1 MAPDHVVAP
10 GNAPWQ
16 TQFPDACD
24 WSAPLE
30 ITTLPELLSAGVAA
44 RGAGAALDFRGT
56 QLSYGELARDVER
69 LASGLSQAGVGGGD
83 NVALLLPNTPYHPL
97 AFFALTRLAARV
109 VHISALD
116 ARREIV
122 HKLKVTGAR
131 RLVTTNLPGFL
142 PRALEMLDDGVVDEV
157 LVGDDARWGAGEA
170 VGLPVPERAGVRD
183 LASLFSDQ
191 PLSAPLPGVD
201 DIAVLQFTGG
211 TTGLPKA
218 AMLSHGNL
226 TAAVSMYRLWR
237 DGGRPLVAGTEKVV
251 AVLPLFHIYALTTV
265 LLRHLRDGN
274 TVLLRQRFDVET
286 LIHDVSEL
294 KASAFSGVPTMWVAL
309 LNRPG
314 VEGVDFS
321 SLKSC
326 VSGGA
331 PLPFEVQAKIE
342 TLIGTQLNNG
352 WGMTETGP
360 AGSRVPWEVARRPGL
375 IGIPLP
381 GLAMRI
387 VAMDEPGRVLPPG
400 EVGEIAIRGPNV
412 FKGYLNDEA
421 GTAGA
426 FHDGW
431 FLTGD
436 MGRMDARGLFEI
448 VDRRKNMI
456 ISSGFNVYPAA
467 VENAIYE
474 HPAVEEVIVIGVS
487 DAYRG
492 QSAKAYVKLKAG
504 AEPFT
509 LDVLTHF
516 LADRLGRHEM
526 PRALEFREALPRSP
540 VGKLL
545 PKVLM
550 AEVAEVEAAAEAA
563 MRAGEAGAANETH

>member
-1 MAPDHVVAP
+1 MAGERPL
-10 GNAPWQ
+10 WQ
-16 TQFPDACD
+16 VHFPDACD
-24 WSAPLE
+24 WDAPLE
-30 ITTLPELLSAGVAA
+30 VSSLPELLAAGVAA
-44 RGAGAALDFRGT
+44 RGEAPALDFRGAKI
-56 QLSYGELARDVER
+56 SYRHLAREVER
-69 LASGLSQAGVGGGD
+69 LASGLAATGVTRGE
-83 NVALLLPNTPYHPL
+83 NVGLLLPNTPYHPL
-97 AFFALTRLAARV
+97 AFFALTRLGARV

-116 ARREIV
+116 ARREIT
-122 HKLKVTGAR
+122 HKLKISGAR

-142 PRALEMLDDGVVDEV
+142 PGALDQLDAGVVDEV
-157 LVGDDARWGAGEA
+157 LVGDDARWGVGEA
-170 VGLPVPERAGVRD
+170 LPLPMPEQAGVRD
-183 LASLFSDQ
+183 LAALFSDA
-191 PLSAPLPGVD
+191 PLQAPLPSVD

-226 TAAVSMYRLWR
+226 TSAVSMYRAWR

-274 TVLLRQRFDVET
+274 EILLRQRFDVEG
-286 LIHDVSEL
+286 LIHDVAQL
-294 KASAFSGVPTMWVAL
+294 KASQFSGVPTMWVAL
-309 LNRPG
+309 MNRPG
-314 VEGVDFS
+314 VEQVDFS
-321 SLKSC
+321 ALKSC

-331 PLPFEVQAKIE
+331 PLPFEVQARIE
-342 TLIGTQLNNG
+342 ALVGTQLNNG

-360 AGSRVPWEVARRPGL
+360 AGSRVPSHVPRRPGL
-375 IGIPLP
+375 IGVPLP

-387 VAMDEPGRVLPPG
+387 VDMEDPGRPLPPG
-400 EVGEIAIRGPNV
+400 EVGEIAISGPNV
-412 FKGYLNDEA
+412 FKGYMGDEA
-421 GTAGA
+421 GTAA
-426 FHDGW
+426 VFHDGW

-436 MGRMDARGLFEI
+436 MGRMDGTGLFEI

-474 HPAVEEVIVIGVS
+474 HPAVEEVIVIGVP

-504 AEPFT
+504 ASPFT
-509 LDVLTHF
+509 LDELTAF

-526 PRALEFREALPRSP
+526 PRALEFRQALPRSP

-550 AEVAEVEAAAEAA
+550 AEAAGGTGGSVA
-563 MRAGEAGAANETH
+563 N